1 MTPLAK
7 SQKESIIRRISFI
20 EVELADLEES
30 SALDYG
36 TYQQDRV
43 KRRNIERIAENITNA
58 VIDIGKI
65 VLAGEKV
72 DIPQTYREVFTRLN
86 ELGILSENL
95 AKKMGELSR
104 TRNILAHQYL
114 DLKWEK
120 VKSFIEEAPWAVKEF
135 IFSVNHLLEPDN
147 D

>member
-1 MTPLAK
+1 MTPLEK

-30 SALDYG
+30 SDLDYS
-36 TYQQDRV
+36 TYQRDRV

-86 ELGILSENL
+86 ELGMLPENL
-95 AKKMGELSR
+95 AEKMGELSR

-135 IFSVNHLLEPDN
+135 INSVNHLLEPD
-147 D
+147 DD